1 MFAQI
6 LLTVA
11 LARCQPTM
19 ALVIHDRYRRRPAVW
34 LSSLA
39 RRNRRDGVSTIST
52 IAVSFKMLARSEAWW
67 VDTYVHN

>member
-19 ALVIHDRYRRRPAVW
+19 ALVIHDRYRRRPAVA
-34 LSSLA
+34 LVVNTA
-39 RRNRRDGVSTIST
+39 QPP
-52 IAVSFKMLARSEAWW
+52 
-67 VDTYVHN
+67 